1 MKHKKNRRTL
11 KKRIRKVMALSSLIT
26 VLILS
31 GLICLLTFS
40 VSKSIT
46 TQQSKKIALDLKRK
60 IETGEANMY
69 LHIDSIEDL
78 NQENE
83 YTSNFINGLINNSAI
98 GMVNFDKLSSY
109 FTEYWGKDKIF
120 IRIYIKHKVRFS
132 NFRNDEITQ
141 LYNDTQSKEFINDV
155 FHNQIG
161 YIKVQV
167 NPMLIAPI
175 VFIIVAFVIL
185 LSIVALI
192 IAKFCTMILTYPLIN
207 PIRQLETKIKALAQ
221 GDNETALNTQISL
234 KRPLREI
241 ESLAESTNSIM
252 TRLHNYTETLQ
263 QQKEELESQNNELEV
278 QNDELEKSKTRI
290 EEQQGQL
297 IQTEKMASVGLL
309 TAAITHEINTPIG
322 AINSNAQ
329 ITEMLLSS
337 LIGNPSNQ
345 SDDELKT
352 ALEQLKEV
360 NDVNLMAC
368 SRIQEIIKSLKS
380 YSRLDQSE
388 LQYADINEGIKSV
401 LVLTNNLLKRRITVH
416 ENYGELPMVSCFPG
430 QLNQVFMNIIVNA
443 TQAIEGE
450 GELFISTIL
459 QEENIVIT
467 FRDTGTGIKP
477 ENINKIFDP
486 DFSTKGVGVGLG
498 LGLYISYNI
507 IQNHNGE
514 IMVESELG
522 KGTQFTIKI
531 PVGSSELNNEI

>member
-1 MKHKKNRRTL
+1 
-11 KKRIRKVMALSSLIT
+11 MAFSSLIT
-26 VLILS
+26 VLVLS
-31 GLICLLTFS
+31 GLISLLTFHA
-40 VSKSIT
+40 SKVIA
-46 TQQSKKIALDLKRK
+46 TQQSEKIALDLKRK
-60 IETGEANMY
+60 VETGEADIY
-69 LHIDSIEDL
+69 LHINCIEEL
-78 NQENE
+78 NQENK
-83 YTSNFINGLINNSAI
+83 YANNFFNSLTYNSAI
-98 GMVNFDKLSSY
+98 GMVNFDKLPSGL
-109 FTEYWGKDKIF
+109 TQLWGKDKIF
-120 IRIYIKHKVRFS
+120 VEINIKNKEQYSSFKY
-132 NFRNDEITQ
+132 DETTH
-141 LYNDTQSKEFINDV
+141 LYRDTLSKQMINDV

-167 NPMLIAPI
+167 NPMLIAPF
-175 VFIIVAFVIL
+175 VFGFVAAVVL
-185 LSIVALI
+185 LSILALI
-192 IAKFCTMILTYPLIN
+192 IAKFCTMILTYPIIN

-221 GDNETALNTQISL
+221 GDNDTALHTQIKL

-241 ESLAESTNSIM
+241 ESLANSTNLIM
-252 TRLHNYTETLQ
+252 SKLHNYTEALQ

-278 QNDELEKSKTRI
+278 QNDELEKSKRRI

-329 ITEMLLSS
+329 ISEMLLNS
-337 LIGNPSNQ
+337 LIENPSHQ
-345 SDDELKT
+345 SGEELKNT
-352 ALEQLKEV
+352 LEQLKEV

-416 ENYGELPMVSCFPG
+416 ENYGELPMISCFPG
-430 QLNQVFMNIIVNA
+430 QLNQVFMNIVVNA

-459 QEENIVIT
+459 QEEYIVIT

-514 IMVESELG
+514 ILVESELG
-522 KGTQFTIKI
+522 KWTQFTIKI
-531 PVGSSELNNEI
+531 PVSSSELENEI